1 MPFNDIEES
10 DADLLYPYILEQLNN
25 RKLAYVHVGNFTREG
40 WHARLRSIYKG
51 VFFAGAGF
59 TKESGEALLEQGG
72 ADAIVYSTKFLANPD
87 LPERFKRNAPLNEP
101 DPSTFYVPGEHG
113 YTDYPVLEELAATT

>member
-25 RKLAYVHVGNFTREG
+25 RKLAYVHVGNFTHEG

-51 VFFAGAGF
+51 IFFAGAGF

-72 ADAIVYSTKFLANPD
+72 ADIVGLASIIG
-87 LPERFKRNAPLNEP
+87 A
-101 DPSTFYVPGEHG
+101 
-113 YTDYPVLEELAATT
+113 